1 MDPAWASA
9 SEIAHA
15 VNTGAISAASVVD
28 EALGVITA
36 RDPLLNAFTAVTDA
50 RARKRAEM
58 LDSKRAKPVKRGP
71 AAKTDPLDTLID
83 AAARALRLPIEDAWQ
98 PAVAANLRVTL
109 EHAASVEAFAL
120 ADDAEPAPIFKA

>member
-36 RDPLLNAFTAVTDA
+36 RDPLDDF
-50 RARKRAEM
+50 
-58 LDSKRAKPVKRGP
+58 
-71 AAKTDPLDTLID
+71 ID
-83 AAARALRLPIEDAWQ
+83 AAARALALPVEPDWR

-120 ADDAEPAPIFKA
+120 ADDAEPAPVFKA